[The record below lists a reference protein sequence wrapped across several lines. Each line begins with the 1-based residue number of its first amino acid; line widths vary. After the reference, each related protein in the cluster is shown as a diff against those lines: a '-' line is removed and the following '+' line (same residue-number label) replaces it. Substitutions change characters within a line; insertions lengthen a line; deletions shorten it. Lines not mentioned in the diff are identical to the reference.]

1 MKGVVMRRLSPATA
15 IALVALFF
23 SLSGVAY
30 AATGGTF
37 VLGKANSAKTVTS
50 LTNKKGTALSL
61 SSDAAD
67 PSLTVSNSVQVPN
80 LNASE
85 LDGDS
90 SSAFLPASGTAVNSS
105 ELGGHTPGFFLPA
118 TGTAV
123 NSNELGGTPA
133 SGYMQGGGSTTGT
146 RLALTGQHSSNLL
159 TSPGANLDAFC
170 DSGGAGFGASLDV
183 TINGGNNPGASVTWW
198 NKDGVGTASLGDNFV
213 TPGNGST
220 NPYVATVQVDNITS
234 VSTFTASE
242 RYNSGTDT
250 CSFTA
255 QVVTTNG

>member
-1 MKGVVMRRLSPATA
+1 M
-15 IALVALFF
+15 
-23 SLSGVAY
+23 SGVAY

-67 PSLTVSNSVQVPN
+67 PSLTVSNGVQVPN

-90 SSAFLPASGTAVNSS
+90 SSAFLPASGTAANSN
-105 ELGGHTPGFFLPA
+105 ELGGHTSGFFLPA
-118 TGTAV
+118 TGTAA

-133 SGYMQGGGSTTGT
+133 SGYMQGGGSTTGG
-146 RLALTGQHSSNLL
+146 RLTLTGSHNSNLL
-159 TSPGANLDAFC
+159 TSPGANLIAFC
-170 DSGGAGFGASLDV
+170 DNGGAGDGASLD
-183 TINGGNNPGASVTWW
+183 IASNGGNNPGASVTWW

-213 TPGNGST
+213 TPGSGEQT
-220 NPYVATVQVDNITS
+220 PYVVTVEVDNTNSI
-234 VSTFTASE
+234 STFTAAE

-250 CSFTA
+250 CSFSA